1 MHYWLPR
8 VERFGGYTESGTT
21 APLTVGTRT
30 LGDFEERGQLKL
42 TRTISGR
49 TETLATSVYGGI
61 LGVQRVGDSTIGG
74 VLLGQAIPFATPGEH
89 NVWAGFGGAEVALRT
104 GNIAFFLGGE
114 YYAFSDSSN
123 VASARGG
130 VRVSF

>member
-1 MHYWLPR
+1 
-8 VERFGGYTESGTT
+8 
-21 APLTVGTRT
+21 

-61 LGVQRVGDSTIGG
+61 LGAQRVGDSTIGG
-74 VLLGQAIPFATPGEH
+74 VLLGQAIPFATPGED
-89 NVWAGFGGAEVALRT
+89 NIWAGFGGAEVALRT

-114 YYAFSDSSN
+114 YYAFSDSNN

-130 VRVSF
+130 VRVPF